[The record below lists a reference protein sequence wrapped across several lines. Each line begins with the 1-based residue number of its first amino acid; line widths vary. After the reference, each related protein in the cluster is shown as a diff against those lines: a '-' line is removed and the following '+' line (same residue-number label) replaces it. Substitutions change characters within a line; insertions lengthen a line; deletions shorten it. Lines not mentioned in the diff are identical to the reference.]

1 MKKASSLALA
11 AIAVLA
17 CTAAGAQSVRTSP
30 EAFPIAPA
38 PLQLPVAP
46 AASGSLPVAA
56 PQARPAAPAPAP
68 AQQEWRIELAD
79 ASLSRALRR
88 WARDARYP
96 VMWEAPKDLPAVAA
110 SYKGDFLAALTRVME
125 DSQQSAYPLHA
136 CAYDNVVR
144 VLHVSQ
150 ACNR

>member
-1 MKKASSLALA
+1 MKKAPSLVLA
-11 AIAVLA
+11 AIAMLA
-17 CTAAGAQSVRTSP
+17 CAAAGAQSVRTSP
-30 EAFPIAPA
+30 EAFPIAPP

-46 AASGSLPVAA
+46 AAASGALPVV
-56 PQARPAAPAPAP
+56 PPARSVAPAPAP
-68 AQQEWRIELAD
+68 VQQEWRIELAD

-110 SYKGDFLAALTRVME
+110 SYKGDFLAALTKVME

>member
-1 MKKASSLALA
+1 MKKASTIALA
-11 AIAVLA
+11 AIAALA
-17 CTAAGAQSVRTSP
+17 CAAAAAQSVRTSP

-46 AASGSLPVAA
+46 APSSSLPVA
-56 PQARPAAPAPAP
+56 PPTRSAAPAAAP
-68 AQQEWRIELAD
+68 VQQEWRIELAD

-110 SYKGDFLAALTRVME
+110 SYRGDFLAALTRVME

>member
-1 MKKASSLALA
+1 MMKKAPSLVLV
-11 AIAVLA
+11 AIAMLA

-30 EAFPIAPA
+30 EAFPIAP
-38 PLQLPVAP
+38 PSLQLPVAP
-46 AASGSLPVAA
+46 AAAGALPVAPPARSVA
-56 PQARPAAPAPAP
+56 PVPAPVL
-68 AQQEWRIELAD
+68 QEWRIELAD

-110 SYKGDFLAALTRVME
+110 SYKGDFLAALTKVME